1 MQEDELE
8 KFKKREAVILENVEL
23 WAARVVLNA
32 WGWKNIDGWERE
44 YLRCHDR
51 FMIVNASRQS
61 GKSSISAVKTLHTML
76 TVQDALVL
84 IVAEQRQSNEDIRK
98 VRELIRAYDKYLRK
112 KYDNKLTLV
121 PVSDNITSI
130 ELANGSRVIG
140 LPGNEKVRGYSAP
153 TMVIIDEAAYLSD
166 EVFIGIDPMLE
177 VSQGQL
183 ILASTP
189 NGTGGF
195 FAHEWHNP
203 RYTRFEI
210 PWTKCPRISP
220 ESIESKRIG
229 IGEAYV
235 KQEYECVFLDELS
248 ALFTEDSLRASM
260 DDTENVFANSME
272 EIQRAITGEAQLI

>member
-1 MQEDELE
+1 LPEIELE
-8 KFKKREAVILENVEL
+8 KFKKREATILENIEL

-32 WGWKNIDGWERE
+32 WGWKNIDGWQRE
-44 YLRCHDR
+44 LLRCQDR
-51 FMIVNASRQS
+51 YVIINATRQG
-61 GKSSISAVKTLHTML
+61 GKSATLALKAFHTML

-98 VRELIRAYDKYLRK
+98 VRELIRAYDKYLRR

-153 TMVIIDEAAYLSD
+153 TMVVIDEAAYLPD
-166 EVFIGIDPMLE
+166 EVFVGIDPMME

-183 ILASTP
+183 IIASTP

-210 PWTKCPRISP
+210 PWRQCPRISP
-220 ESIESKRIG
+220 ESIEQKRMT

-235 KQEYECVFLDELS
+235 KQEYECVFLDELT
-248 ALFTEDSLRASM
+248 ALFTEESLRASL
-260 DDTENVFANSME
+260 DDTESVFANSME